1 MKVLIAGGTGLV
13 GAETARLMQSKGHK
27 VTLMSRKPATTGVAA
42 DFPHI
47 SHDYVNQDADPT
59 MFDGFDALVF
69 AAGADIRYVP
79 EGADHDEF
87 YLLANGERAPA
98 FMAAAKAGGIKSL
111 VHVSSFYPLVSPEK
125 IETNTYVRSRHLT
138 DQAALTLADDSC
150 KVCVLNAPFILGTVP
165 GVPVEHLQF
174 IVGYAAGQMEGVPL
188 FAPQGGTNHISSL
201 SCAEA
206 ILGALE
212 DGKNGKAYLIGDENL
227 DWKTYFEM
235 FCDAVGNPQD
245 LPVLADEHPL
255 LPDAIMFAGRNATV
269 SFEPENGEL
278 GYGRNRIKDT
288 IRQVVAACQV
298 QA

>member
-13 GAETARLMQSKGHK
+13 GAETARLLQSKGHQ
-27 VTLMSRKPATTGVAA
+27 VTLMSRKPASAGVAA
-42 DFPHI
+42 AFPHI
-47 SHDYVNQDADPT
+47 SHDYVNQDADPA

-79 EGADHDEF
+79 EGADHDAF
-87 YLLANGERAPA
+87 YLHANGERAPA
-98 FMAAAKAGGIKSL
+98 FMRAAKAGGIKAL
-111 VHVSSFYPLVSPEK
+111 VHVSSFYPLVTPEK
-125 IETNTYVRSRHLT
+125 IDTNVYVRSRHLT
-138 DQAALTLADDSC
+138 DQAALALSDDSF

-212 DGKNGKAYLIGDENL
+212 NGENGKSYLIGDENL

-278 GYGRNRIKDT
+278 NYGRNRIQET
-288 IRQVVAACQV
+288 IKQVVAACQELS
-298 QA
+298 